1 MPGDALTYSILAN
14 ELDRT
19 LTNARIERVSMP
31 EKDEVVLSV
40 RTKSN
45 EKFLSRK
52 LLLSCSPAN
61 ARIHFTDEEI
71 INPTASF
78 SFLMHLRKRIAGGVI
93 KNVRTIPFER
103 VVIFSID
110 ARDELG
116 EAHAYSLYA
125 EIMGK
130 YSNILLVDENQKITD
145 AIKKNSFDDEAKRL
159 ILPGTTY
166 TLPPPQ
172 EEKISPFSP
181 DAVKKIE
188 TEGSGDA
195 VKFIISS
202 FLGFAPSSVR
212 QALFDSVGSTTPS
225 ESEVRKNAEK
235 IVYALRSL
243 YDCYSP
249 CVRLGNDGKPLDFS
263 IKPYTHEGE
272 LFRSVGTLSEAIRLY
287 FSMKE
292 SATSLS
298 NKRNFLVSQV
308 KNAIKKAEK
317 AITLLKEKILAC
329 EDLEQDRIEGELI
342 TAYMYAIK
350 FGEKSV
356 TLDNYY
362 DGNKITIT
370 LDPTLSPQKNAQR
383 YYKQYAKKKSAI
395 AHSEAQVAEYLEKS
409 DYYHSIL
416 ASLDSSCDESS
427 LGEIAVE
434 MENAGISKRTK
445 KNVKQ
450 RKSSPHSF
458 EIDGFSVKIGKN
470 NTQNDALVKKSD
482 GGYLWLHTQKIHG
495 SHGIIEGQNVPQDT
509 VNKVAAL
516 VAHFSKAALSSNVP
530 VDYTLVKY
538 VKKPTG
544 SPPGKVIY
552 THQQTVNVVPK
563 SPEELG
569 LATKK

>member
-1 MPGDALTYSILAN
+1 MPGDALTYSILAT
-14 ELDRT
+14 ELDCA

-71 INPTASF
+71 VNPTASF
-78 SFLMHLRKRIAGGVI
+78 SFLMHLRKRIGGGII
-93 KNVRTIPFER
+93 KSVRSIPFER
-103 VVIFSID
+103 VVVFLID

-116 EAHAYSLYA
+116 EAHNYSLYA

-145 AIKKNSFDDEAKRL
+145 AVKKNSFDDDAKRL
-159 ILPGTTY
+159 ILPGSPY

-172 EEKISPFSP
+172 EGKISPFSP
-181 DAVKKIE
+181 DAITKLE

-212 QALFDSVGSTTPS
+212 QALFDAVGSTELS
-225 ESEVRKNAEK
+225 ETEIQQNAEK
-235 IVYALRSL
+235 IVHSLRSL
-243 YDCYSP
+243 YKCNSP
-249 CVRLGNDGKPLDFS
+249 CVRLSSDGKPLDFS

-272 LFRSVGTLSEAIRLY
+272 RFLSTSSLSEAIGLY
-287 FSMKE
+287 FSKKE

-298 NKRNFLVSQV
+298 NKCNFLISQV
-308 KNAIKKAEK
+308 KNAIKKCEK
-317 AITLLKEKILAC
+317 ATAVLKEKILAC
-329 EDLEQDRIEGELI
+329 EDLEQDRIKGELL
-342 TAYMYAIK
+342 TAYMFALRV
-350 FGEKSV
+350 GEKSV

-362 DGNKITIT
+362 DGKKITIT
-370 LDPTLSPQKNAQR
+370 LDPTLSPQKNTQR
-383 YYKQYAKKKSAI
+383 YYKQYAKKKSALS
-395 AHSEAQVAEYLEKS
+395 HSKAQIAEYLEKS

-416 ASLDSSCDESS
+416 ASLDSSCDESA
-427 LGEIAVE
+427 LGEIATE
-434 MENAGISKRTK
+434 MENAGILKRTK
-445 KNVKQ
+445 KNVKH

-495 SHGIIEGQNVPQDT
+495 SHGIIEGQNIPQET
-509 VNKVAAL
+509 INKVAAL
-516 VAHFSKAALSSNVP
+516 VAHFSKAALSANVP

-538 VKKPTG
+538 VKKPAG

-552 THQQTVNVVPK
+552 SSQQTVNVIPK

-569 LATKK
+569 LTTKK